1 MSSVQLCACGERTVD
16 QCPLG
21 LAASPSIAITTLD
34 LTLVMVRPT
43 YTAHVQVSATII
55 HGPQSAF
62 MDAMARDPLAD
73 SVGVMPGIFDVPSRE
88 PMYAGAHTAW
98 V

>member
-1 MSSVQLCACGERTVD
+1 MSSAQMCACGAVPVD
-16 QCPLG
+16 QCPLS
-21 LAASPSIAITTLD
+21 LAGPPSITITTFD
-34 LTLVMVRPT
+34 LTVTVVQPT
-43 YTAHVQVSATII
+43 YRALIQVSATII
-55 HGPQSAF
+55 RGSQGAF

-73 SVGVMPGIFDVPSRE
+73 SVGVMPGIFDIPSRE